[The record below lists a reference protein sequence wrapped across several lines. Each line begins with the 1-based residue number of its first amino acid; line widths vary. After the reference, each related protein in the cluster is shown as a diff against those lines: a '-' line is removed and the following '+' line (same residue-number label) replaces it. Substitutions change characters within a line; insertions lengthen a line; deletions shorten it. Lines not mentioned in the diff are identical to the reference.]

1 MEYVQMTADHVLQ
14 VAQLERECFHDP
26 WSESSIASELKNPLS
41 LWLVALDG
49 QQVAGYVGSQSVM
62 GEADMMNI
70 AVLPQYRRMGI
81 AQELVGR
88 LVAALREQDVHSLTL
103 EVRASNEPA
112 KALYSKLGFYQVG
125 CRPNYYRNPKE
136 DALILR
142 KEWEK

>member
-1 MEYVQMTADHVLQ
+1 MEYVLMNSDHVAQ
-14 VAQLERECFHDP
+14 VAQLEKECFHDP
-26 WSESSIASELKNPLS
+26 WSENSIASELKNPLS
-41 LWLVALDG
+41 LWLVAVDG

-70 AVLPQYRRMGI
+70 AVSSKFRRMGI
-81 AQELVGR
+81 AQELVER
-88 LVAALREQDVHSLTL
+88 LVKLLREKDVYSLTL

-112 KALYSKLGFYQVG
+112 KALYGKLGFEPVG
-125 CRPNYYRNPKE
+125 RRPNYYRNPKE